1 MEALDGFMHGL
12 LAAAHRQQRHVGV
25 LFVESFRSCFKHQ
38 DDCDKSCGKFEEGRQ
53 GLFNTSI
60 AGAARKAPHMQG
72 AIIINRCWQV
82 IHPCVVTMKPSG
94 WSCSVAW
101 AQAERHESPQ
111 QTCGSTFT

>member
-72 AIIINRCWQV
+72 AIIIKLLLAGYTPLRC
-82 IHPCVVTMKPSG
+82 HDE
-94 WSCSVAW
+94 SVRLEL
-101 AQAERHESPQ
+101 QRSLGP
-111 QTCGSTFT
+111 G